1 MSNFSFL
8 QEQNAYSMFAAS
20 AIEAEKVYAT
30 STTMCVIGCRK
41 AMELAVKWVYAADTE
56 MVMPYRDNL
65 QALIHEPSFR
75 FALDKQTWEPLLYIT
90 KLGNMAVHT
99 EKLIRNDDAV
109 FALKGLFDF
118 IQWID
123 YCYGADYEERVFDEK
138 AIPQERVVLDEIKI
152 KEQESLLGE
161 KDAKIK
167 AIEAKLA
174 KMASELTAAKESNKQ
189 QRNFNPE
196 KITEFETR
204 KRYIDLDL
212 ELMDWSISGKGQN
225 VSEEFEVTDMNNI
238 LGQKGYVDYVLWGDN
253 GCPLAIVEAKRT
265 SLDANKGKQQA
276 KLYADALERQF
287 KRRPFIFYTNGFE
300 TYFWNDLEA
309 PPRLVSS
316 VFSKADM
323 EKLMNRRQKTKDP
336 NSIEIDKEITGRYYQ
351 MEAIRAVC
359 DNVNKGFRKNLLVM
373 ATGTGKTRTA
383 ASLVDVLS
391 KAGHITNVLF
401 LADRT
406 ALVKQARDAF
416 KEYLP
421 HMSLCNLCH
430 NKEDYSARVVFSTYP
445 TILGA
450 IDEKKSKDGS
460 RMFSPAHFDLIIID
474 EAHRSI
480 FNKYRVI
487 FDYFDAMLVGLTAT
501 PKTEVDTNTY
511 TFFEMEDNVPTFAY
525 EYQTAVKDGYL
536 VDYYN
541 YEVKTSF
548 ISGGIRRDE
557 LTPEEQARY
566 DAAFEDGDIPDYI
579 AESKIDKN
587 VFATHTIKMVLDDL
601 MTRGIKTN
609 GGDKLGKTII
619 FAENKKH
626 AQLIVEQFDK
636 MYPHY
641 KGHFAKRVV
650 CDDDYA
656 QTIIDEFKIADK
668 EPQIAV
674 SVDMMDTGIDVPEVV
689 NLVFFKKVRSKVKFW
704 QMIGRGTRLCP
715 NLNCVDSKD
724 GEYVGKKYFLIFD
737 YGQNFEYFKTTANK
751 EFGSGEV
758 LSLTEAIF
766 NKQVR
771 LIELMQGADYSSEE
785 CRNFRK
791 QLVETCH
798 NQIANLNSEV
808 VAVRLK
814 RKWVEKYSNI
824 AEFDY
829 LSGMSVNELK
839 KEIAKLVVNPEKDE
853 YAKRFDNLM
862 YGLMLDI
869 EEGNKFKRAKDR
881 LQQTAQLLEQ
891 KSGIP
896 HVGKKIAEIK
906 IVNTPE
912 YWKGID
918 LLTLEKTRQDLRD
931 LIQFIIEPGKG
942 PIIFEGIHDEVI
954 DSNEGERLEE
964 EDVFVNYRQKVN
976 RYIEM
981 NKNSLAIFKLTHNKP
996 LTGEE
1001 YKKLEDILYNDLGS
1015 KDDYK
1020 REFGVT
1026 PLGILIRTIAGMDE
1040 EAIREAFAD
1049 FINSNHLNQN
1059 QIVFMNKIVDYIKVN
1074 GYVETKQ
1081 VLMNPPFTEPRPMTD
1096 IFEVPQ
1102 LLDILSIVDT
1112 FRHNATYDG
1121 AVG

>member
-8 QEQNAYSMFAAS
+8 QEQNEYSMFALS

-30 STTMCVIGCRK
+30 STTMCAIGCRK
-41 AMELAVKWVYAADTE
+41 AMELAVKWVYAIDTE
-56 MVMPYRDNL
+56 MIMPYRDNL

-75 FALDKQTWEPLLYIT
+75 FALDKQIWEPLLYIT
-90 KLGNMAVHT
+90 KLGNKAVHT
-99 EKLIRNDDAV
+99 EKNIRNEEAI

-123 YCYGADYEERVFDEK
+123 YCYGKDYEERVFDEN
-138 AIPQERVVLDEIKI
+138 AIPTERVSLNEDKI
-152 KEQESLLGE
+152 KAQESLLDE
-161 KDAKIK
+161 KEAKIK
-167 AIEAKLA
+167 AMEAKLA
-174 KMASELTAAKESNKQ
+174 AMASELTAAKESNKQ
-189 QRNFNPE
+189 HRNFNPE

-204 KRYIDLDL
+204 KLYIDLDL
-212 ELMDWSISGKGQN
+212 ELMDWVISGKGQN
-225 VSEEFEVTDMNNI
+225 VSEEFEVSDMNNI
-238 LGQKGYVDYVLWGDN
+238 LGQKGYVDYVLFGEN
-253 GCPLAIVEAKRT
+253 GLPLAVVEAKK
-265 SLDANKGKQQA
+265 SSIDPNKGKQQA

-316 VFSKADM
+316 VFSRADM
-323 EKLMNRRQKTKDP
+323 EKLMNRRGNTTNP
-336 NSIEIDKEITGRYYQ
+336 GSVSIDKDITGRYYQ

-391 KAGHITNVLF
+391 RAGYITNVLF

-421 HMSLCNLCH
+421 HMSLCNLCQ
-430 NKEDYSARVVFSTYP
+430 NKDDYSARIVFSTYP
-445 TILGA
+445 TILSA
-450 IDEKKSKDGS
+450 IDEAKSKNGS

-480 FNKYRVI
+480 FNKYKVI
-487 FDYFDAMLVGLTAT
+487 FDYFDALLVGLTAT
-501 PKTEVDTNTY
+501 PKTDVDLNTY
-511 TFFEMEDNVPTFAY
+511 AFFEMEDNVPTYAY
-525 EYQTAVKDGYL
+525 EYQSAINDDYL

-548 ISGGIRRDE
+548 ISGGIRRND
-557 LTPEEQARY
+557 LTPEEQERY

-579 AESKIDKN
+579 SESKIDKN

-601 MTRGIKTN
+601 MTRGIKTD

-656 QTIIDEFKIADK
+656 QTIIDEFKLPDK
-668 EPQIAV
+668 YPQIAV

-715 NLNCVDSKD
+715 NLNCVDSKY

-737 YGQNFEYFKTTANK
+737 YGQNFEYFKTNTHN
-751 EFGSGEV
+751 EFGTGEV
-758 LSLTEAIF
+758 VSLSESIF
-766 NKQVR
+766 TKQIR
-771 LIELMQGADYSSEE
+771 LIALLQHRDYGDDKHQD
-785 CRNFRK
+785 FRQ
-791 QLVETCH
+791 QLIETCH
-798 NQIANLNSEV
+798 NQISNLNTETVS
-808 VAVRLK
+808 VRLK
-814 RKWVEKYSNI
+814 RKWVEKYKNI
-824 AEFDY
+824 TEFDY
-829 LSGMSVNELK
+829 LSDIAVRDLTKEL
-839 KEIAKLVVNPEKDE
+839 AKLVVNPEKDE

-862 YGLMLDI
+862 YGLMLNMG
-869 EEGNKFKRAKDR
+869 EGKKFVQAKSR
-881 LQQTAQLLEQ
+881 LQKTAEKLVQ
-891 KSGIP
+891 KSTIP
-896 HVGKKIAEIK
+896 HIKKKLAEIK
-906 IVNTPE
+906 IINTPE
-912 YWKGID
+912 YWSDID
-918 LLTLEKTRQDLRD
+918 LLVLEKTRNDLRD
-931 LIQFIIEPGKG
+931 LIQFIVEPGKG
-942 PIIFEGIHDEVI
+942 PVILEGIEDQIIEQA
-954 DSNEGERLEE
+954 EGERVDE
-964 EDVFVNYRQKVN
+964 EDVFINYRQKVN
-976 RYIEM
+976 RYIEE
-981 NKNSLAIFKLTHNKP
+981 NKDSIAIHKLTHNKP
-996 LTGEE
+996 LTAVE
-1001 YKKLEDILYNDLGS
+1001 YKKLEDILYNELGS

-1026 PLGILIRTIAGMDE
+1026 PMGILIRTVAGMDE
-1040 EAIREAFAD
+1040 NAIREEFAD
-1049 FINSNHLNQN
+1049 FINNNHLNQN
-1059 QIVFMNKIVDYIKVN
+1059 QIVFLNKVIDYIKVN
-1074 GYVETKQ
+1074 GYVETQ
-1081 VLMNPPFTEPRPMTD
+1081 EVLMQPPFTEPRPMTD
-1096 IFEVPQ
+1096 IFEIPQ
-1102 LLDILSIVDT
+1102 LLDIINIVNS
-1112 FRHNATYDG
+1112 FRSNATING